1 MSDTL
6 SLYLHG
12 LVQSLSKV
20 ARAVTHTLHCVA
32 KIQSTS
38 HMTQLKP
45 VTAIGTF
52 TFTCKLLLVWS
63 IYTIFGFCVWIHI
76 RVMTLQWDHSL
87 PSPMKSGHLWY
98 CCLNAS
104 IWSKYATK
112 QCLMSTRNC
121 HMCPLPPP
129 PPQYNLHIYLYF
141 EHVQPW
147 VWC

>member
-45 VTAIGTF
+45 VTAICTF
-52 TFTCKLLLVWS
+52 TFTCKFVAYNYGVY
-63 IYTIFGFCVWIHI
+63 IDGFHGAWLHFRRARVGVCV
-76 RVMTLQWDHSL
+76 
-87 PSPMKSGHLWY
+87 
-98 CCLNAS
+98 
-104 IWSKYATK
+104 
-112 QCLMSTRNC
+112 
-121 HMCPLPPP
+121 
-129 PPQYNLHIYLYF
+129 
-141 EHVQPW
+141 
-147 VWC
+147 